1 MIDMRSLHPIR
12 FLILMTLLFSCG
24 ETENPRV
31 DFGLDYQPLEIGLY
45 WEYEVIQKVVF
56 GENDAEETVF
66 FLRDRVDY
74 SYINAMGE
82 FVYVLLRERSE
93 NRSLWEPIG
102 NYAMQHTRNTLIR
115 NFENKR
121 TINLVFP
128 PELGKTWDSEAL
140 NSQNQDVFK
149 IDFMGTIPV
158 GEQSF
163 PRSLKVLQ
171 EEEDDEI
178 TFRNNRYEVFS
189 KGIGLVEQYYE
200 VFTYC
205 SRNDCLGQMIIDS
218 GRLTHLKIVAYGKL

>member
-1 MIDMRSLHPIR
+1 MRSLHP
-12 FLILMTLLFSCG
+12 FVYILFISVMFSCG

-31 DFGLDYQPLEIGLY
+31 DFGLDYQPLEIGLF
-45 WEYEVIQKVVF
+45 WEYEVNQTIVF
-56 GENDAEETVF
+56 GENDSEESAF
-66 FLRDRVDY
+66 FLRDRIDY
-74 SYINAMGE
+74 SYINAEGE
-82 FVYVLLRERSE
+82 FVYVLIREMSEDRSF
-93 NRSLWEPIG
+93 WQPIS
-102 NYAMQHTRNTLIR
+102 NYAMQHVRNTLIR

-121 TINLVFP
+121 TVNLVFP
-128 PELGKTWDSEAL
+128 PELGKTWDAEVL
-140 NSQNQDVFK
+140 NSQGQDLYK

-163 PRSLKVLQ
+163 TRSLKVLQ

-178 TFRNNRYEVFS
+178 TFRNNRFEVYS